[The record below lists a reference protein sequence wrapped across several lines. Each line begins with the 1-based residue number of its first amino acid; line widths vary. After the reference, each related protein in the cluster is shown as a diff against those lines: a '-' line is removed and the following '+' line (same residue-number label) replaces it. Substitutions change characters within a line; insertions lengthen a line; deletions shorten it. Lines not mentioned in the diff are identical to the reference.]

1 MFVSGCRLD
10 VDRKFT
16 GYEPDALIIPSEEVK
31 IISQPSAPAG
41 PQPYTQNYP
50 PYGRPPIQYPD
61 YGGYVLNDLPP
72 LGYGSLPGPAG
83 RPNDYERYNP
93 SRTNTIKSEPNV
105 NRVKRGKSNAYAKVK
120 KWVLDDQFPGKS
132 FQFGIILND
141 FRSSTISFSYSSFIR
156 WVQKS

>member
-1 MFVSGCRLD
+1 M
-10 VDRKFT
+10 
-16 GYEPDALIIPSEEVK
+16 
-31 IISQPSAPAG
+31 QAG

-83 RPNDYERYNP
+83 RANDYERYNP

-105 NRVKRGKSNAYAKVK
+105 NRVKRGKLNFLRVHKLSISSSSS
-120 KWVLDDQFPGKS
+120 KS
-132 FQFGIILND
+132 TLSRD
-141 FRSSTISFSYSSFIR
+141 LCLL
-156 WVQKS
+156 VEKSKNLLPEWSCSCNEIKIFHSRY

>member
-1 MFVSGCRLD
+1 MILTLTQSHQHHC
-10 VDRKFT
+10 
-16 GYEPDALIIPSEEVK
+16 IIPDLTVCLSLNLLSEEVK
-31 IISQPSAPAG
+31 IISQPSAQAG

-93 SRTNTIKSEPNV
+93 SRTNTTKSEPNV
-105 NRVKRGKSNAYAKVK
+105 NRVKRGKLN
-120 KWVLDDQFPGKS
+120 F
-132 FQFGIILND
+132 ILGA
-141 FRSSTISFSYSSFIR
+141 
-156 WVQKS
+156 

>member
-1 MFVSGCRLD
+1 MMFVSGCRPD

-16 GYEPDALIIPSEEVK
+16 GFEPDALIIPSEEVK
-31 IISQPSAPAG
+31 IISQPSVQAG

-105 NRVKRGKSNAYAKVK
+105 NRVKRGKLNAMYINYQIQS
-120 KWVLDDQFPGKS
+120 L
-132 FQFGIILND
+132 
-141 FRSSTISFSYSSFIR
+141 
-156 WVQKS
+156 VQNRH

>member
-1 MFVSGCRLD
+1 MPD
-10 VDRKFT
+10 VDRKYT
-16 GYEPDALIIPSEEVK
+16 GYEPDALILPSEEVK
-31 IISQPSAPAG
+31 IISQPSVQAG

-105 NRVKRGKSNAYAKVK
+105 NRVKRGKLNT
-120 KWVLDDQFPGKS
+120 
-132 FQFGIILND
+132 IL
-141 FRSSTISFSYSSFIR
+141 RVHSTTQIQSL
-156 WVQKS
+156 VQNRQ